1 MEVGHVQD
9 IMQQTLRSTDML
21 APHTHTV
28 SLTATHIPEQGLL
41 RQIHTPP
48 LEKSNSFKP

>member
-1 MEVGHVQD
+1 MEVEHVQD
-9 IMQQTLRSTDML
+9 FMQQTLISTDLL
-21 APHTHTV
+21 APPTV

-41 RQIHTPP
+41 RQIRTPP